1 MANPWAVW
9 LDNALES
16 LDTAMLQRS
25 LRPLVL
31 HGDNDDDD
39 DDAAASPPLPTFEG
53 LGPWDRVGVAVEVSQ
68 PTVDAWLRAANSTG
82 KNTYITPFLA
92 LLLW

>member
-9 LDNALES
+9 LDDALQS

-31 HGDNDDDD
+31 HGDDG
-39 DDAAASPPLPTFEG
+39 DDASLALPTFEG
-53 LGPWDRVGVAVEVSQ
+53 LGPWDRAGVAVEVSQ

-82 KNTYITPFLA
+82 KNTSFSWSSFVVTN
-92 LLLW
+92 